1 MNTQRDRPCKYVGQP
16 HRLLREL
23 MQKGTSRKSKLMM
36 GFVLLCFVVFQID
49 SQGRYQYEAIFE
61 QRPKNS
67 EFLTEVCMGP
77 RKEYIQS
84 SPQGVW

>member
-1 MNTQRDRPCKYVGQP
+1 MK
-16 HRLLREL
+16 
-23 MQKGTSRKSKLMM
+23 
-36 GFVLLCFVVFQID
+36 
-49 SQGRYQYEAIFE
+49 AIFE